1 MTGWSGLLAG
11 RRPGPGSETGC
22 EVDHPHDDA
31 PFCEASHSGF
41 SLGVSGLALGT
52 FFGALECI
60 PASRGTAWAVAVIV
74 LYSVATGFSYIVYRR
89 MGRRLG
95 APPRLGNAGLGLVF
109 LAWLFLVS
117 GDAAA
122 RELAFLLAA
131 AAVLSCG
138 VSLGGGLAAIA
149 TARRSGFRAALHSV
163 CRLGREAKRQS
174 WLAATGAA
182 KGGQR

>member
-1 MTGWSGLLAG
+1 MTGWRGLLAG
-11 RRPGPGSETGC
+11 RRATSGSETGC
-22 EVDHPHDDA
+22 EVDHSHDDG
-31 PFCEASHSGF
+31 PFCEVSHSGF

-52 FFGALECI
+52 FFGALDCI

-74 LYSVATGFSYIVYRR
+74 LYPVATGLFYIVYRR

-117 GDAAA
+117 GDAVAQ
-122 RELAFLLAA
+122 ELTFPIAA

-149 TARRSGFRAALHSV
+149 TARRSGFREALHSV